1 MYSSPP
7 PPKQNKQTHTPLL
20 HTRRSLWG
28 LPLTLHPCMPRT
40 ALREPLLRTARLC
53 TACGNSVAL
62 GHLDILGPDY
72 EKSRAFLW
80 AKGAA
85 EFAHVT
91 SGRATFGR
99 VGFAALVVAGVACC
113 ALFVRRLR
121 RERRREQ
128 RWKSDWD
135 LDL

>member
-1 MYSSPP
+1 
-7 PPKQNKQTHTPLL
+7 
-20 HTRRSLWG
+20 
-28 LPLTLHPCMPRT
+28 MPRT
-40 ALREPLLRTARLC
+40 ALREPLRTAWLC